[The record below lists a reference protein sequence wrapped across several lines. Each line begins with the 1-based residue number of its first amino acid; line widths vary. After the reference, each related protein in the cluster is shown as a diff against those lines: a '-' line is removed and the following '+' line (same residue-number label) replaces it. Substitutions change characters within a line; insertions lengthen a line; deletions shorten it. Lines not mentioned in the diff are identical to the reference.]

1 MIQSITQFQTN
12 GVKKLDQVFMDYS
25 VGMEKIAEMVYGVTH
40 VVTDLGLSLI
50 AEEWNFYDDVLR
62 KRRDLRPG
70 WQVIRTD
77 ETTLTTSLGDVR
89 YHKTY
94 FLNKDTGERRYLL
107 DELMGL
113 EKHARLTED
122 AVARIYEEA
131 VETSYRR
138 GGKNA
143 SITEADV
150 SKMTVLNKL
159 HPLVFP
165 KVKPKEKKAV
175 PYLYIDA
182 DEDHVALQYL
192 EKKGDI
198 KKGRNNT
205 IMPKDVYVYE
215 GVEVV
220 GGKNHLIGVTHF
232 GGVRDGDEN
241 KELWKEVADYIE
253 ASYDTD
259 ALKKVFLSGDGASW
273 IKAGVHEVPKAKFVL
288 DRYHM
293 HRYIVAATAH
303 LLDSVED
310 ARSEVYRAIHK
321 KKKWLAEGAFDK
333 ILAVTESESK
343 RKTVENAKGYILGNW
358 AGIMESLKEKENY
371 HGCSAEGHISH
382 VFSDRMSSRPLG
394 WSRVGADKM
403 SRLRIYRQN
412 KGDML
417 ELVRYQ
423 KTALPRVAGAEGI
436 ELPASAFIRASHELR
451 DKYGDLVD
459 VPVYTIPYPQIKKIM
474 ALKNH
479 IWGL

>member
-1 MIQSITQFQTN
+1 MIKSITQFQQE
-12 GVKKLDQVFMDYS
+12 GVKKLDQIFMDYS
-25 VGMEKIAEMVYGVTH
+25 VGMEKIAEMVYGVTN

-62 KRRDLRPG
+62 KRKELRPG
-70 WQVIRTD
+70 WQIIRTD
-77 ETTLTTSLGDVR
+77 ETTLTTSLGDVH

-94 FLNKDTGERRYLL
+94 FLNKETRERRYLL

-131 VETSYRR
+131 AETSYRR
-138 GGKNA
+138 GGKNV

-165 KVKPKEKKAV
+165 KVEPREKKAV
-175 PYLYIDA
+175 AYLYIDA

-198 KKGRNNT
+198 KKGKNNT

-220 GGKNHLIGVTHF
+220 GGKNRLIAVTHF
-232 GGVRDGDEN
+232 GGVRDGEEN

-259 ALKKVFLSGDGASW
+259 ALQKVFLSGDGAAW
-273 IKAGVHEVPKAKFVL
+273 IKAGVHEVPKAKFIL

-293 HRYIVAATAH
+293 QRYIVAATAH
-303 LLDSVED
+303 LQDSVED
-310 ARSEVYRAIHK
+310 ARSEIYRAIHK
-321 KKKWLAEGAFDK
+321 RRKWMAEGVFDK

-343 RKTVENAKGYILGNW
+343 RKTVESAKGYILGNW

-423 KTALPRVAGAEGI
+423 KTALPKAAGMEGI
-436 ELPASAFIRASHELR
+436 ELPASAFIHASHELR
-451 DKYGDLVD
+451 DKYGDLV
-459 VPVYTIPYPQIKKIM
+459 
-474 ALKNH
+474 
-479 IWGL
+479 

>member
-1 MIQSITQFQTN
+1 MIKSITQFQTD
-12 GVKKLDQVFMDYS
+12 GVKKLDRIFMDYS
-25 VGMEKIAEMVYGVTH
+25 MGMEKIAEMVYGVTH

-50 AEEWNFYDDVLR
+50 AEEWSFYDDVLR

-70 WQVIRTD
+70 WQIIRTD
-77 ETTLTTSLGDVR
+77 ETTLTTSLGSVR

-94 FLNKDTGERRYLL
+94 FLNKETGERRYLL

-131 VETSYRR
+131 VETSYRK

-165 KVKPKEKKAV
+165 KVKPKKKKAV

-198 KKGRNNT
+198 KKGGNHT

-215 GVEVV
+215 GVEDT
-220 GGKNHLIGVTHF
+220 GGKNRLIGVTHF
-232 GGVRDGDEN
+232 GGVRDGEEN
-241 KELWKEVADYIE
+241 KALWKEVADYIE
-253 ASYDTD
+253 SSYDTD
-259 ALKKVFLSGDGASW
+259 ALQKVFLSGDGAQW

-293 HRYIVAATAH
+293 HRYIVAASAH

-310 ARSEVYRAIHK
+310 VRGELYRAIHK
-321 KKKWLAEGAFDK
+321 RKKKMAEGVFDK
-333 ILAVTESESK
+333 ILAVTGSESK
-343 RKTVENAKGYILGNW
+343 RKAVDTAKGYILGNW
-358 AGIMESLKEKENY
+358 PGIMESLKEKENY

-403 SRLRIYRQN
+403 LRLRIYRQN
-412 KGDML
+412 NGDML

-423 KTALPRVAGAEGI
+423 KEALPQAAGAEGI
-436 ELPASAFIRASHELR
+436 ELPGSAFIRASHKLR
-451 DKYGDLVD
+451 DKYGDLVE
-459 VPVYTIPYPQIKKIM
+459 VPVYTIPYPQIKKIT